1 MKLRIRL
8 CETPLLIRLHPKTAA
23 RNPRHLTDDFPH
35 VSGSTGQSCVSK
47 FRNPNS
53 FEDMVST
60 VHFLFS
66 GESLPLQDSPC
77 SSSQAS
83 LCLTGL
89 AVLRSQK
96 NTFYVTV
103 GFPVPLYSSQ
113 ASLCPCRTRRSA
125 KPKITFF

>member
-60 VHFLFS
+60 VHFVLKQRLIIIFALKCRIDFIVLLVLFIKR
-66 GESLPLQDSPC
+66 
-77 SSSQAS
+77 
-83 LCLTGL
+83 GL
-89 AVLRSQK
+89 M
-96 NTFYVTV
+96 
-103 GFPVPLYSSQ
+103 
-113 ASLCPCRTRRSA
+113 
-125 KPKITFF
+125 